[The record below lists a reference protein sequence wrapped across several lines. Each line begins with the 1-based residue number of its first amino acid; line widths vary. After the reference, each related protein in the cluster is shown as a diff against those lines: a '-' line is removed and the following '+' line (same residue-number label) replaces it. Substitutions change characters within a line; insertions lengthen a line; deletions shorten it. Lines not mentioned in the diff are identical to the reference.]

1 MSIAR
6 EVNCSGQDVFE
17 VCVVETRGILRGST
31 AVRCL
36 YKVDRRYLGIWIGC
50 DTKIPRFPAF

>member
-31 AVRCL
+31 AVCCL
-36 YKVDRRYLGIWIGC
+36 LDKVDR
-50 DTKIPRFPAF
+50 

>member
-17 VCVVETRGILRGST
+17 AYVVETGGMLRGST
-31 AVRCL
+31 VVRCL
-36 YKVDRRYLGIWIGC
+36 YKVDNVG
-50 DTKIPRFPAF
+50 DTYIR

>member
-1 MSIAR
+1 MMVQGKVELIFWGRWDKGLTSIAR

-17 VCVVETRGILRGST
+17 VCVVEMRGILRGST

-36 YKVDRRYLGIWIGC
+36 HKVR
-50 DTKIPRFPAF
+50 